1 MRRPWWRA
9 VLVALML
16 ATTACFMFEN
26 PGTGRIFFS
35 QSETLRPSST
45 PEVLEGPLG
54 RRLTLSIPPGAMEG
68 ATAMVRKV
76 RADLQGGRD
85 DPRSP
90 FEIRVGEPINE
101 VLSVERDDPY
111 SWDWEVPWPP
121 GCEAGCEFTID
132 FVIEHTGDSPDPAIT
147 WGTSV
152 SAGWPKGIPEIA
164 DHITGEVIPFDPQE
178 T

>member
-1 MRRPWWRA
+1 MI
-9 VLVALML
+9 
-16 ATTACFMFEN
+16 FE
-26 PGTGRIFFS
+26 
-35 QSETLRPSST
+35 
-45 PEVLEGPLG
+45 
-54 RRLTLSIPPGAMEG
+54 
-68 ATAMVRKV
+68 V
-76 RADLQGGRD
+76 RADLGQ
-85 DPRSP
+85 PLSP

-111 SWDWEVPWPP
+111 SWDWEVPWPQ
-121 GCEAGCEFTID
+121 GCESGCEFTID